1 VLSIAGSDSG
11 GGAGIQ
17 ADLKTF
23 SALGAYGM
31 TAITAIT
38 AQNTRGVRG
47 VQMVEP
53 AMVAD
58 QIDAVFE
65 DIGVDAV
72 KIGMLGTRQIV
83 EAVASALARHPPA
96 PTVLDPVM
104 VAKSGD
110 ALLATEAVD
119 ALRALLLPRATLLTP
134 NLPEAERLTGGPI
147 RGFAGRVAAAK
158 ALERLGASAVLVKGG
173 HAAPADEPT
182 DEGDEVVDVLW
193 DGERV
198 HRFARPR
205 VETSSDHGTGCTLS
219 SAIAA
224 LLAAGRPLVEAVSEA
239 GDFLHGALRHAFVL
253 GAGRGPV
260 DHLWRQHAR
269 FRGGV
274 A

>member
-1 VLSIAGSDSG
+1 V
-11 GGAGIQ
+11 
-17 ADLKTF
+17 
-23 SALGAYGM
+23 
-31 TAITAIT
+31 TAIT
-38 AQNTRGVRG
+38 AQNTLGVRS

-53 AMVAD
+53 AVVAD

-72 KIGMLGTRQIV
+72 KIGMLGTAPIV
-83 EAVASALARHPPA
+83 EAVARALARHPPA

-110 ALLATEAVD
+110 ALLSADAVD
-119 ALRALLLPRATLLTP
+119 AMRALLVPRATLLTP
-134 NLPEAERLTGGPI
+134 NLPEAERLAGAPI
-147 RGFAGRVAAAK
+147 AGWAERVAAAK
-158 ALERLGASAVLVKGG
+158 TLHGLGASAVLIKGG
-173 HAAPADEPT
+173 HGTRDERSA
-182 DEGDEVVDVLW
+182 GDVVDLLF

-205 VETSSDHGTGCTLS
+205 VETRSDHGTGCTLS

-224 LLAAGRPLVEAVSEA
+224 LLAAGRPLVDAVREG
-239 GDFLHGALRHAFVL
+239 GDFLHGALRHAFAL

-269 FRGGV
+269 YQGGS